1 MRKTLILASA
11 ALALATTSACTKKR
25 AAPEIP
31 PAEQVPP
38 GDPNAAPG
46 DVELTELPAMQADL
60 IAKAGSDTIYFGTDE
75 HTLDA
80 ASQATLAAQAKW
92 MLANPRVRAS
102 IEGHADERGTREY
115 NMALGERRAS
125 SARDYLLS
133 QGVPAER
140 LLVTSWGK
148 EKPVAA
154 GSDETAWAQN
164 RRAVTVIVR

>member
-1 MRKTLILASA
+1 MRNTLILAA
-11 ALALATTSACTKKR
+11 AAVALAAGGCARK
-25 AAPEIP
+25 APPPEAIP
-31 PAEQVPP
+31 PAADQAPLPP
-38 GDPNAAPG
+38 GTDPA

-60 IAKAGSDTIYFGTDE
+60 VAKAGSDTVYFGTDE
-75 HTLDA
+75 HSLDS
-80 ASQATLAAQAKW
+80 ASQATLAAQARW
-92 MLANPRVRAS
+92 LLANPRVRAS

-115 NMALGERRAS
+115 NMALGERRAAA
-125 SARDYLLS
+125 ARDFLVS

-148 EKPVAA
+148 ERPVAP